1 MIRVASIPGPPCS
14 IAVTLTARK
23 ALVLPMTRMYPAPMR
38 PTLRAWIAVV
48 RPLIRSAANTAH
60 ERYAALPPASV
71 IMIIGVSTMLAMQSM
86 AYCTPSPTVI
96 GSGGR
101 SSGW

>member
-1 MIRVASIPGPPCS
+1 MQS
-14 IAVTLTARK
+14 
-23 ALVLPMTRMYPAPMR
+23 
-38 PTLRAWIAVV
+38 
-48 RPLIRSAANTAH
+48 
-60 ERYAALPPASV
+60 LPPASV